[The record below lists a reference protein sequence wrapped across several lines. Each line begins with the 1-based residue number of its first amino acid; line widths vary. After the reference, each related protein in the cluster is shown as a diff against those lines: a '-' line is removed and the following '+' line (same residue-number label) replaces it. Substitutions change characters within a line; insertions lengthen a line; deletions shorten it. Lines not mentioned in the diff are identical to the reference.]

1 MKVERH
7 YEDFRIDDG
16 NEKGGIISLSG
27 SFLLDHENE
36 IVNLINH
43 EGKLAEQRNPD
54 HKVSKIEKVD
64 GGMVAQITDHNLTMH
79 IGKSLVNAYKGEHE
93 YKFSKGEKFVR
104 VNWKR
109 DS

>member
-1 MKVERH
+1 MKIERH
-7 YEDFRIDDG
+7 YEDFRNNDKI
-16 NEKGGIISLSG
+16 EQGGVISLSG

-43 EGKLAEQRNPD
+43 EGRLAQERNPD

-64 GGMVAQITDHNLTMH
+64 GGVVARITDHNLALH
-79 IGKSLVNAYKGEHE
+79 IGKSLVSAYKGEHD

-104 VNWKR
+104 VNWRR
-109 DS
+109 DD